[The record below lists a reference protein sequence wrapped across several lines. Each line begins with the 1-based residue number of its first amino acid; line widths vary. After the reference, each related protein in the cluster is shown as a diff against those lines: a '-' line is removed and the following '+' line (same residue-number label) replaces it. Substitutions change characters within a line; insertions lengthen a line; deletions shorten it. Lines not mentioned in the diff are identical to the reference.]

1 MHRDKYQNT
10 NKKLKLSKKYG
21 KNVLHM
27 NASLKIQINKNKTMH
42 SNMVIRNNEREK
54 VKLSILKNNN
64 DRITEVI

>member
-1 MHRDKYQNT
+1 
-10 NKKLKLSKKYG
+10 
-21 KNVLHM
+21 M
-27 NASLKIQINKNKTMH
+27 NASLKTQINKNKTMH